1 MKAVVFDFDGVIID
15 TEQARYD
22 AWQKIY
28 SSYGCFL
35 PLDIWVQSI
44 GKAQYAIHPYDYL
57 QKNTGIQID
66 PAEIHALHKRLEVE
80 ITDKMPLLPGVK
92 DRIDEAKELGMALAV
107 VSSSS
112 RAWVGGHLK
121 RRGLLDNFKILICR
135 EDTEHHKP
143 SPVPY
148 LKAVNILGCGA
159 AQAFA
164 IEDSPT
170 GIEAAVSAGLY
181 CIGVGCSM
189 TCDMDLSR
197 ANIIVKSL
205 EEISFS
211 NLSESQCSK

>member
-15 TEQARYD
+15 TETARYE

-28 SSYGCFL
+28 SSYGCIL

-57 QKNTGIQID
+57 LQNINVDID
-66 PAEIHALHKRLEVE
+66 YAEITALHKKLEVE
-80 ITDKMPLLPGVK
+80 LADKLPLLPGVK
-92 DRIDEAKELGMALAV
+92 ARIDEAKELGMALAV

-112 RAWVGGHLK
+112 RAWVGGHLR
-121 RRGLLDNFKILICR
+121 RRGLYDKFEVLVCR
-135 EDTEHHKP
+135 DDTEQHKP

-148 LKAVNILGCGA
+148 LKAVNILGCEA

-170 GIEAAVSAGLY
+170 GIEAAVSAGLF

-189 TCDMDLSR
+189 TINMDLSR
-197 ANIIVKSL
+197 ANLIVKSL
-205 EEISFS
+205 EEIS
-211 NLSESQCSK
+211 LSSLSKSRYSK